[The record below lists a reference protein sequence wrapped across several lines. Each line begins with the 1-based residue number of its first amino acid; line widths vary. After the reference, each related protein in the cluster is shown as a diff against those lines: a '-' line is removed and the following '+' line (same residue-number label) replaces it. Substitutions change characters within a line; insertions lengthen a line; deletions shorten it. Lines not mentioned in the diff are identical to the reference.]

1 MNRTRKNWDV
11 SEFAKVNLPEVVG
24 MVDPA
29 TFAQFNGIRVLDLP
43 IHMPGQ
49 GWAIPK
55 EITQFAEAIQLA
67 MRCEEGFGELDE
79 HYVYITVDQKIV
91 QDGKTGRRPG
101 AHSDAYIETKG
112 AQVDLTLETADV
124 IAEEEG
130 EVSHTYVICDKFP
143 TEFFNVPF
151 PLTDTSCEGSLKT
164 FDEAADASDAV
175 TYDPFTLLRLDP
187 YVVHRCAVCTE
198 TSERTF
204 VKISVSRKHYAR
216 KGNTVNEAFNY
227 NWELSA
233 RSPSERNHP
242 WA

>member
-1 MNRTRKNWDV
+1 MNRTRKSWDV

-24 MVDPA
+24 KVNPA
-29 TFAQFNGIRVLDLP
+29 TFSQFNGIRVLDLP

-55 EITQFAEAIQLA
+55 EIAQFIEPIRLA
-67 MRCEEGFGELDE
+67 MQCEESFGELDE
-79 HYVYITVDQKIV
+79 HYVYITVDQKVV
-91 QDGKTGRRPG
+91 QEGKTGRRSG

-130 EVSHTYVICDKFP
+130 EISHTYVIYDKLP

-151 PLTDTSCEGSLKT
+151 PLTDTSCEGSLRT
-164 FDEAADASDAV
+164 FDELVGASEAV
-175 TYDPFTLLRLDP
+175 TYEPFTLLRMDP
-187 YVVHRCAVCTE
+187 FVVHRSAVCTE
-198 TSERTF
+198 TSKRTF
-204 VKISVSRKHYAR
+204 VKISVSRKQYAR
-216 KGNTVNEAFNY
+216 KGNTVNKAFNY
-227 NWELSA
+227 DWELSA